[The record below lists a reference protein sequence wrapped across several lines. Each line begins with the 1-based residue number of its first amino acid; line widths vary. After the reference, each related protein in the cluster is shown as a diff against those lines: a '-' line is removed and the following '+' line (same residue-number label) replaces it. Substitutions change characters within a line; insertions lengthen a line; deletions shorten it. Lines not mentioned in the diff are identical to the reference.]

1 MMGNEIN
8 FAEENPMTGFTNPR
22 EKGFTL
28 IELMVVIAII
38 AILAAIAIPQYSQYV
53 INAKTTHAKSNL
65 QTLNTEEQQYYQD
78 CRSYAGLAGDA
89 NAVTVAKTCGNVIL
103 WPVANYAPSTAAS
116 SVTGQYFT
124 YSITLA
130 NLAQNFTITATGTP
144 SQFDNATVVF
154 TTTDSGANTCSGP
167 YGCSGGKW

>member
-1 MMGNEIN
+1 MMGNIIN
-8 FAEENPMTGFTNPR
+8 LAEENPMSGFIDYR

-78 CRSYAGLAGDA
+78 CRSYAETAGDG
-89 NAVTVAKTCGNVIL
+89 NAVTNAGTCGNVIL
-103 WPVANYAPSTAAS
+103 WPVDNYAPSTAAS

-124 YSITLA
+124 YNITLA
-130 NLAQNFTITATGTP
+130 NSAQNFSITATGLAN
-144 SQFDNATVVF
+144 QFDNATVVF
-154 TTTDSGANTCSGP
+154 TTADSGANTCSGP